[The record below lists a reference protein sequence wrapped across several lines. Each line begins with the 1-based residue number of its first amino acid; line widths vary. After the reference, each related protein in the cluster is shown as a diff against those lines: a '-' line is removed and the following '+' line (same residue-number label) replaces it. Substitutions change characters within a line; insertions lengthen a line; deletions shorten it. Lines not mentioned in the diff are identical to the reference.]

1 MADTALPDNS
11 PERLDGSG
19 HFDGPERLTGPG
31 ISAGRTGDSLP
42 APDPRRWW
50 GLVVIALA
58 QLIVVLD
65 MTIVNIALPSA
76 QQDLGMTDGNRQWV
90 ITAYTLAFGG
100 LLLLGGRLGD
110 LFGRKRA
117 FVIGLVGFAG
127 ASALG
132 GAATGPGMLFAA
144 RALQGAF
151 AALLA
156 PAALSL
162 MTTTFTDPRER
173 GKAFGVFGAIA
184 GAGSAIGMLVGGFLT
199 EYLDWRWCLYVNAPV
214 AVLAVVGATMMLK
227 DPGRRTDAQLD
238 VFGAVLGTAG
248 VLSIVY
254 GFSEAESRG
263 WTDSLVLTLLFG
275 GVALLGAFALRQTRA
290 RTPLLPLHIVKDR
303 QRAGAYVT
311 MALVTIAMFGVF
323 LFLTYYLQG
332 IKDWSPLRTGV
343 AYLPMTVC
351 MIIGSTQISARLL
364 HKVPARVLITPGLTM
379 AAGGLAFLASMDVDA
394 TYLGHVLPGISLM
407 GLGMGVTFMAAISTA
422 TGRVAPHEQGAASAT
437 LNTMQQVGG
446 SVGTALLNT
455 IAASVTTGWLT
466 DHHINPAEQTPQ
478 AKAALAEATVHGY
491 SVATWISAGIMLLAA
506 AVAGVF
512 VNAGAPGRQAD
523 RTARTVEAAETP
535 SRVG

>member
-1 MADTALPDNS
+1 MSTDLSTGASS
-11 PERLDGSG
+11 PPS
-19 HFDGPERLTGPG
+19 
-31 ISAGRTGDSLP
+31 
-42 APDPRRWW
+42 PDPRRWW
-50 GLVVIALA
+50 ALVVIALA

-76 QQDLGMTDGNRQWV
+76 QQDLGMTDGNRQWA

-110 LFGRKRA
+110 LFGRRRS
-117 FVIGLVGFAG
+117 FVVGLIGFAV

-144 RALQGAF
+144 RALQGVF

-184 GAGSAIGMLVGGFLT
+184 GAGGAIGMLVGGALT

-214 AVLAVVGATMMLK
+214 AAVAVVGALVLLK
-227 DPGRRTDAQLD
+227 DPGRTAGARLD
-238 VFGAVLGTAG
+238 IVGALLGTAG

-254 GFSEAESRG
+254 GFSEAESRD
-263 WTDSLVLTLLFG
+263 WDDSLVLTLLIG
-275 GVALLGAFALRQTRA
+275 GVALLGLFALWQTRA
-290 RTPLLPLHIVKDR
+290 RTPLLPLHIVRDR

-311 MALVTIAMFGVF
+311 MALVTISMFGVF
-323 LFLTYYLQG
+323 LFLTFYLQG
-332 IKDWSPLRTGV
+332 IKGWSPLRTGV
-343 AYLPMTVC
+343 AYLPMTAS

-364 HKVPARVLITPGLTM
+364 QKVPARTLIVPGLTL
-379 AAGGLAFLASMDVDA
+379 AAGGLAVLATIDVDA
-394 TYLGHVLPGISLM
+394 PYAGRVLPGICMM
-407 GLGMGVTFMAAISTA
+407 GLGLGVTFMAAISTA
-422 TGRVAPHEQGAASAT
+422 TGRVAPQEQGAASAT

-455 IAASVTTGWLT
+455 IAAGATSDWLT
-466 DHHINPAEQTPQ
+466 DHRIDPTRQTPQ
-478 AKAALAEATVHGY
+478 VRAALAEATVHGY

-506 AVAGVF
+506 LVAGVLI
-512 VNAGAPGRQAD
+512 NAKAPGRQAGAPEPGPG
-523 RTARTVEAAETP
+523 TKAFETP
-535 SRVG
+535 VHAG

>member
-1 MADTALPDNS
+1 MADTALPENVPARPVS
-11 PERLDGSG
+11 PGTALGEEGGSA
-19 HFDGPERLTGPG
+19 P
-31 ISAGRTGDSLP
+31 P
-42 APDPRRWW
+42 ADPRRWW

-76 QQDLGMTDGNRQWV
+76 QRDLGMTDGNRQWA

-110 LFGRKRA
+110 LFGRRRS
-117 FVIGLVGFAG
+117 FIIGLIGFAV

-132 GAATGPGMLFAA
+132 GAATAPGMLFAA
-144 RALQGAF
+144 RALQGVF

-162 MTTTFTDPRER
+162 LTTTFTDPRER

-184 GAGSAIGMLVGGFLT
+184 GAGSAIGMLLGGLLT

-214 AVLAVVGATMMLK
+214 AALAVIGALVMLK
-227 DPGRRTDAQLD
+227 DPGRGTRARLD
-238 VFGAVLGTAG
+238 VLGAALGSAG

-254 GFSEAESRG
+254 GFSEAESRD
-263 WTDSLVLTLLFG
+263 WDDTRVLTLLIG
-275 GVALLGAFALRQTRA
+275 GVLTLGIFSLWQTRA

-303 QRAGAYVT
+303 QRAGAYLT
-311 MALVTIAMFGVF
+311 MALITIAMFGVF

-332 IKDWSPLRTGV
+332 IKGWSPLKTGT

-351 MIIGSTQISARLL
+351 MIIGSTQISVRLL
-364 HKVPARVLITPGLTM
+364 PRVPVRALIMPGLTL
-379 AAGGLAFLASMDVDA
+379 AAGGLAVLATMDVDA
-394 TYLGHVLPGISLM
+394 TYLSHVLPGICMM

-455 IAASVTTGWLT
+455 IAAGATSDWLARHRV
-466 DHHINPAEQTPQ
+466 DPAQGTAQ
-478 AKAALAEATVHGY
+478 ARAALAEATVHGY
-491 SVATWISAGIMLLAA
+491 SLATWTSAGIILLAA
-506 AVAGVF
+506 LVAGVF
-512 VNAGAPGRQAD
+512 INAKAPGRQAAEAP
-523 RTARTVEAAETP
+523 ARAGTP
-535 SRVG
+535 AG

>member
-1 MADTALPDNS
+1 VSIGKFAAGATGRPG
-11 PERLDGSG
+11 RHVDGS
-19 HFDGPERLTGPG
+19 
-31 ISAGRTGDSLP
+31 A

-76 QQDLGMTDGNRQWV
+76 QRDLGMTDGNRQWV

-110 LFGRKRA
+110 LFGRKRS
-117 FVIGLVGFAG
+117 FLIGLVGFAA

-144 RALQGAF
+144 RALQGVF

-162 MTTTFTDPRER
+162 LTTTFTDPRER

-184 GAGSAIGMLVGGFLT
+184 GAGGAIGMLVGGLLT
-199 EYLDWRWCLYVNAPV
+199 EYLNWRWCLYVNAPV
-214 AVLAVVGATMMLK
+214 ALLAVTGALVLLK
-227 DPGRRTDAQLD
+227 DPGRRAGAQLD
-238 VFGAVLGTAG
+238 IVGAVLGTAG

-254 GFSEAESRG
+254 GLSEAESRD
-263 WTDSLVLTLLFG
+263 WVDPLVLSLLVG
-275 GVALLGAFALRQTRA
+275 GVVILGIFALWQTRA
-290 RTPLLPLHIVKDR
+290 RTPLLPLHILKDR

-332 IKDWSPLRTGV
+332 IKGWSPLKTGV

-351 MIIGSTQISARLL
+351 MVVGSTQISARLL
-364 HKVPARVLITPGLTM
+364 QKVPARALIVPGLTL
-379 AAGGLAFLASMDVDA
+379 AAGGLTFLASMGVDA
-394 TYLGHVLPGISLM
+394 TYLGHVLPGICMM

-422 TGRVAPHEQGAASAT
+422 TSRVAALDQGAASAT

-455 IAASVTTGWLT
+455 IAASATTAWLT
-466 DHHINPAEQTPQ
+466 DHRVGPAQTPQ
-478 AKAALAEATVHGY
+478 VKAALAEATVHGY
-491 SVATWISAGIMLLAA
+491 SVATWTSAGILLLAA
-506 AVAGVF
+506 VVAGVF
-512 VNAGAPGRQAD
+512 VNAKAPGQQAGTAAPAGGD
-523 RTARTVEAAETP
+523 RDARRVLNAV
-535 SRVG
+535 SR

>member
-1 MADTALPDNS
+1 MADTTLTEKDPVRPGTSPDQGGGA
-11 PERLDGSG
+11 PPL
-19 HFDGPERLTGPG
+19 
-31 ISAGRTGDSLP
+31 
-42 APDPRRWW
+42 PDPRRWW
-50 GLVVIALA
+50 ALVVIALA

-76 QQDLGMTDGNRQWV
+76 QQDLGMTDGNRQWA
-90 ITAYTLAFGG
+90 ITSYTLSFGG

-110 LFGRKRA
+110 LFGRKRS
-117 FVIGLVGFAG
+117 FVIGLIGFAG

-144 RALQGAF
+144 RAMQGGF

-162 MTTTFTDPRER
+162 LTTTFTDPRER

-214 AVLAVVGATMMLK
+214 AALAVIGAIVVLR
-227 DPGRRTDAQLD
+227 DPGRRTGAQLD
-238 VFGAVLGTAG
+238 VLGAVLGTAG
-248 VLSIVY
+248 VLAIVY
-254 GFSEAESRG
+254 GFSEAESRD
-263 WTDSLVLTLLFG
+263 WDDPWVLTLLVG
-275 GVALLGAFALRQTRA
+275 GVVVLGTFALWQARA
-290 RTPLLPLHIVKDR
+290 RTPLLPLRIVRDR
-303 QRAGAYVT
+303 QRAGAYLT

-332 IKDWSPLRTGV
+332 IKGWSPLKTGV

-351 MIIGSTQISARLL
+351 MVVSSTQISARLL
-364 HKVPARVLITPGLTM
+364 QKVPARALIVPGVTL
-379 AAGGLAFLASMDVDA
+379 AAGGLTFLASMDVDA
-394 TYLGHVLPGISLM
+394 SYLTHVLPGICLL
-407 GLGMGVTFMAAISTA
+407 GFGMGTTFMAAISTA
-422 TGRVAPHEQGAASAT
+422 TSRVAPHEQGAASAT

-455 IAASVTTGWLT
+455 IAASATTDWLT
-466 DHHINPAEQTPQ
+466 DHRVNPAEQTPR
-478 AKAALAEATVHGY
+478 ARAALAEATVHGY

-506 AVAGVF
+506 VVAGVLI
-512 VNAGAPGRQAD
+512 NAKAPNRQAHAAAD
-523 RTARTVEAAETP
+523 SPPGGDGEAHAVEAPVHA
-535 SRVG
+535 G

>member
-1 MADTALPDNS
+1 MADRALPADVLAHPTS
-11 PERLDGSG
+11 PDGG
-19 HFDGPERLTGPG
+19 DAGPP
-31 ISAGRTGDSLP
+31 P
-42 APDPRRWW
+42 PDRRRWW

-76 QQDLGMTDGNRQWV
+76 QRDLGMTDGNRQWA

-110 LFGRKRA
+110 LFGRRRS
-117 FVIGLVGFAG
+117 FLIGLIGFAF

-132 GAATGPGMLFAA
+132 GAATSPGMLFAA
-144 RALQGAF
+144 RALQGVF

-162 MTTTFTDPRER
+162 LNTTFTDPRER
-173 GKAFGVFGAIA
+173 GKAFGVFSSIA
-184 GAGSAIGMLVGGFLT
+184 GAGGALGMLAGGFLT

-214 AVLAVVGATMMLK
+214 AALGVIGAIATLK
-227 DPGRRTDAQLD
+227 DPGRRTGARLD
-238 VFGAVLGTAG
+238 LLGAVLGTAG

-254 GFSEAESRG
+254 GFSEAESRD
-263 WTDSLVLTLLFG
+263 WDDARVLILLIG
-275 GVALLGAFALRQTRA
+275 GVAILGIFSWWQARA

-303 QRAGAYVT
+303 QRAGAYLT

-332 IKDWSPLRTGV
+332 VKGWSPLQTGV
-343 AYLPMTVC
+343 AYLPLTAC

-364 HKVPARVLITPGLTM
+364 HRVPARALIMPGLTV
-379 AAGGLAFLASMDVDA
+379 AVGGLAFLAAMDVEA
-394 TYLGHVLPGISLM
+394 TYLGHVLPGICLM
-407 GLGMGVTFMAAISTA
+407 GLGMGATFMAAISTA

-455 IAASVTTGWLT
+455 IAAGATTGWLT
-466 DHHINPAEQTPQ
+466 AHGVNPAQQSPQ
-478 AKAALAEATVHGY
+478 ARAALAEATVHGY
-491 SVATWISAGIMLLAA
+491 SVAIWTSAGILLLAVL
-506 AVAGVF
+506 VAGVF
-512 VNAGAPGRQAD
+512 LNAKAPGRQAG
-523 RTARTVEAAETP
+523 TAAADPTG
-535 SRVG
+535 S

>member
-1 MADTALPDNS
+1 MADTALPENV
-11 PERLDGSG
+11 PARPVGSG
-19 HFDGPERLTGPG
+19 TALGK
-31 ISAGRTGDSLP
+31 GREAP
-42 APDPRRWW
+42 PPPDPRRWW

-76 QQDLGMTDGNRQWV
+76 QQDLGMTDGNRQWA

-110 LFGRKRA
+110 LFGRKRS
-117 FVIGLVGFAG
+117 FIIGLIGFAV

-144 RALQGAF
+144 RALQGVF

-162 MTTTFTDPRER
+162 LTTTFTDPRER

-184 GAGSAIGMLVGGFLT
+184 GAGSAIGMLVGGLLT

-214 AVLAVVGATMMLK
+214 AAVAVIGAIVMLK
-227 DPGRRTDAQLD
+227 DPGRRTGARLD
-238 VFGAVLGTAG
+238 ILGAVLGTAG

-254 GFSEAESRG
+254 GLSEAESRD
-263 WTDSLVLTLLFG
+263 WDDTWVLTLVSG
-275 GVALLGAFALRQTRA
+275 GVLILGIFSLWQTRA

-303 QRAGAYVT
+303 QRAGAYLT

-323 LFLTYYLQG
+323 LFLTFYLQG
-332 IKDWSPLRTGV
+332 IKGWSPLKTGA
-343 AYLPMTVC
+343 AYLPMTAC

-364 HKVPARVLITPGLTM
+364 HRVPARVLIMPGLTL

-394 TYLGHVLPGISLM
+394 TYLSHVLPGICMM

-455 IAASVTTGWLT
+455 IAAGATTDWLT
-466 DHHINPAEQTPQ
+466 GHGVNPAQQTSQ
-478 AKAALAEATVHGY
+478 VKAALAEATVHGY
-491 SVATWISAGIMLLAA
+491 SVATWTSAGILLLAA
-506 AVAGVF
+506 LVAGVF
-512 VNAGAPGRQAD
+512 INAKAPGRQAGTATAGPAGAD
-523 RTARTVEAAETP
+523 RKTGTVEAPVHA
-535 SRVG
+535 G

>member
-1 MADTALPDNS
+1 MV
-11 PERLDGSG
+11 EK
-19 HFDGPERLTGPG
+19 TGPD
-31 ISAGRTGDSLP
+31 TGPHKPDVPLAEGGAQAS
-42 APDPRRWW
+42 DPRRWW

-58 QLIVVLD
+58 QLVVVLD

-76 QQDLGMTDGNRQWV
+76 QRDLGMTDGNRQWA

-110 LFGRKRA
+110 LFGRKRS
-117 FVIGLVGFAG
+117 FIIGLVGFAA

-132 GAATGPGMLFAA
+132 GAATSPGMLFGA
-144 RALQGAF
+144 RALQGVF

-184 GAGSAIGMLVGGFLT
+184 GAGSAIGMLVGGSLT

-214 AVLAVVGATMMLK
+214 AVIAVIGAVVTLK
-227 DPGRRTDAQLD
+227 DTGRRPGAQLD
-238 VFGAVLGTAG
+238 IVGAVLGTAG

-254 GFSEAESRG
+254 GFSQAESRDWG
-263 WTDSLVLTLLFG
+263 DARVLTLLVG
-275 GVALLGAFALRQTRA
+275 GVAILGLFALWQSRA

-303 QRAGAYVT
+303 QRAGAFLT
-311 MALVTIAMFGVF
+311 MALVTIALFGVF

-332 IKDWSPLRTGV
+332 IKGWSPLKTGV
-343 AYLPMTVC
+343 AYLPMTAA

-364 HKVPARVLITPGLTM
+364 HRVSARTLIMPGVTL
-379 AAGGLAFLASMDVDA
+379 ASGGLAVLASMDVDA
-394 TYLGHVLPGISLM
+394 SYLGRVLPGICLM
-407 GLGMGVTFMAAISTA
+407 GLGLGVTFMAAISTA
-422 TGRVAPHEQGAASAT
+422 TSRVAPHEQGAASAT

-455 IAASVTTGWLT
+455 IAAGATTDWLAN
-466 DHHINPAEQTPQ
+466 HRVNPAQHTPQ
-478 AKAALAEATVHGY
+478 VRAALAEATVHGY
-491 SVATWISAGIMLLAA
+491 SVATWISAAVMLAA
-506 AVAGVF
+506 AVVAGVLI
-512 VNAGAPGRQAD
+512 NGKTRAQDAPGAETTGDAGRDRDAGA
-523 RTARTVEAAETP
+523 VETP
-535 SRVG
+535 AHAG

>member
-1 MADTALPDNS
+1 MADTSLPENGRVNPDIS
-11 PERLDGSG
+11 LDK
-19 HFDGPERLTGPG
+19 
-31 ISAGRTGDSLP
+31 TGDAP
-42 APDPRRWW
+42 PPPDPHRWW

-76 QQDLGMTDGNRQWV
+76 QRDLGMTDGNRQWA

-110 LFGRKRA
+110 LFGRKRS
-117 FVIGLVGFAG
+117 FIIGLIGFAG

-132 GAATGPGMLFAA
+132 GAATGPSMLFAA
-144 RALQGAF
+144 RALQGVF

-214 AVLAVVGATMMLK
+214 AALAVVGAVVLLK
-227 DPGRRTDAQLD
+227 DPGRRPGAQLD
-238 VFGAVLGTAG
+238 ILGAVLGTAG

-254 GFSEAESRG
+254 GFSEAESRDWG
-263 WTDSLVLTLLFG
+263 DARVLTLLIG
-275 GVALLGAFALRQTRA
+275 GVVILGTFYLWQTRV

-303 QRAGAYVT
+303 QRAGAYLT

-332 IKDWSPLRTGV
+332 IKSWSPLKTGV
-343 AYLPMTVC
+343 AYLPMTAS

-364 HKVPARVLITPGLTM
+364 HKVPARVLIMPGLTL

-394 TYLGHVLPGISLM
+394 TYSSHVLPGICMM
-407 GLGMGVTFMAAISTA
+407 GLGMGVTFMTAISTA
-422 TGRVAPHEQGAASAT
+422 TSRVAPHEQGAASAT
-437 LNTMQQVGG
+437 LNTTQQVGG

-455 IAASVTTGWLT
+455 IAASATTSWLT
-466 DHHINPAEQTPQ
+466 DHRVNPAQQTPQ
-478 AKAALAEATVHGY
+478 VKAALAEATVHGY

-506 AVAGVF
+506 VVAGVF
-512 VNAGAPGRQAD
+512 INAKAPGRQGDAVAGPAGDD
-523 RTARTVEAAETP
+523 RETGAVDAP
-535 SRVG
+535 AHAG

>member
-1 MADTALPDNS
+1 MADTALPEN
-11 PERLDGSG
+11 
-19 HFDGPERLTGPG
+19 GPEHSVSSD
-31 ISAGRTGDSLP
+31 ISLDRSGD
-42 APDPRRWW
+42 APPSDPRRWW

-76 QQDLGMTDGNRQWV
+76 QQDLNMTDGNRQWA

-110 LFGRKRA
+110 LFGRKRS
-117 FVIGLVGFAG
+117 FIIGLIGFAG
-127 ASALG
+127 ASAIG
-132 GAATGPGMLFAA
+132 GAATSPGMLFGA
-144 RALQGAF
+144 RALQGVF

-173 GKAFGVFGAIA
+173 GKAFGVFGAVA
-184 GAGSAIGMLVGGFLT
+184 GAGSAIGMLAGGLLT

-214 AVLAVVGATMMLK
+214 AAIAVVGAIVMLK
-227 DPGRRTDAQLD
+227 DSGRRTGAQLD
-238 VFGAVLGTAG
+238 ILGAVLGTAG

-263 WTDSLVLTLLFG
+263 WGDTLVLTLLIG
-275 GVALLGAFALRQTRA
+275 GVVLVGLFALWQTRV

-303 QRAGAYVT
+303 QRAGAYLT

-332 IKDWSPLRTGV
+332 IKHWSPLKTGV
-343 AYLPMTVC
+343 AYLPMTAF
-351 MIIGSTQISARLL
+351 MIAGSTQISARLL
-364 HKVPARVLITPGLTM
+364 HKVPARALIMPGLTL
-379 AAGGLAFLASMDVDA
+379 ATGGLVFLASIDVDA

-407 GLGMGVTFMAAISTA
+407 GLGLGITFMAAISTA
-422 TGRVAPHEQGAASAT
+422 TSRVAPHEQGAASAT

-455 IAASVTTGWLT
+455 IAASATTGWLT
-466 DHHINPAEQTPQ
+466 DHHVNPAEKTLQV
-478 AKAALAEATVHGY
+478 KAALAEATVHGY
-491 SVATWISAGIMLLAA
+491 SLATWISAGVMLLAA
-506 AVAGVF
+506 VVAGVF
-512 VNAGAPGRQAD
+512 INAKAPHRQTGMEAAGPAGDD
-523 RTARTVEAAETP
+523 REARLVEA
-535 SRVG
+535 SVHVG

>member
-1 MADTALPDNS
+1 MADTAPPENAPARPVSPDT
-11 PERLDGSG
+11 PPDKGG
-19 HFDGPERLTGPG
+19 AAPP
-31 ISAGRTGDSLP
+31 P
-42 APDPRRWW
+42 PDPRRWW

-76 QQDLGMTDGNRQWV
+76 QQDLGLTDGNRQWA
-90 ITAYTLAFGG
+90 ITSYTLAFGG

-110 LFGRKRA
+110 LFGRKRS
-117 FVIGLVGFAG
+117 FVIGLIGFAG

-144 RALQGAF
+144 RALQGVF

-162 MTTTFTDPRER
+162 LTTTFTDPRER

-184 GAGSAIGMLVGGFLT
+184 GAGSAIGMLVGGLLT

-214 AVLAVVGATMMLK
+214 AAVAVIGAVVMLK
-227 DPGRRTDAQLD
+227 DPGRRTGAQLD
-238 VFGAVLGTAG
+238 ILGAVLGTAG

-254 GFSEAESRG
+254 GFSEAESRD
-263 WTDSLVLTLLFG
+263 WDDTRVLTLLIG
-275 GVALLGAFALRQTRA
+275 GVLILGIFSLWQTRA

-303 QRAGAYVT
+303 QRAGAYLT

-323 LFLTYYLQG
+323 LFLTFYLQG
-332 IKDWSPLRTGV
+332 IKGWSPLKTGA

-351 MIIGSTQISARLL
+351 MVIGSTQISVRLL
-364 HKVPARVLITPGLTM
+364 HRVPARALIIPGLTL

-394 TYLGHVLPGISLM
+394 TYLSHVLPGICLM

-422 TGRVAPHEQGAASAT
+422 TSRVAPHEQGAASAT

-455 IAASVTTGWLT
+455 IAASATTNWLT
-466 DHHINPAEQTPQ
+466 DHRINPTEQTPQ
-478 AKAALAEATVHGY
+478 VRAALAEATVHGY

-506 AVAGVF
+506 LIAGAF
-512 VNAGAPGRQAD
+512 INAKAPGRQAGPTAAAQAGAD
-523 RTARTVEAAETP
+523 REATAVQTP
-535 SRVG
+535 IHAG

>member
-1 MADTALPDNS
+1 MS
-11 PERLDGSG
+11 LDKTE
-19 HFDGPERLTGPG
+19 DAPP
-31 ISAGRTGDSLP
+31 
-42 APDPRRWW
+42 PDPRRWW

-76 QQDLGMTDGNRQWV
+76 QQDLGMTDGNRQWA

-110 LFGRKRA
+110 LFGRRRS
-117 FVIGLVGFAG
+117 FIIGLIGFAA

-144 RALQGAF
+144 RALQGVF

-162 MTTTFTDPRER
+162 LTTTFSDPRER

-199 EYLDWRWCLYVNAPV
+199 QYLDWRWCLYVNAPV
-214 AVLAVVGATMMLK
+214 ALVA
-227 DPGRRTDAQLD
+227 
-238 VFGAVLGTAG
+238 VFGAIALLKDAGRRSSAELDLRGAVLATAG

-254 GFSEAESRG
+254 GFSEAESRDWG
-263 WTDSLVLTLLFG
+263 DALVLALLIG
-275 GVALLGAFALRQTRA
+275 GVALLGVFALWQTRA

-303 QRAGAYVT
+303 QRAGAYLT
-311 MALVTIAMFGVF
+311 MALVTISMFGVF

-332 IKDWSPLRTGV
+332 IKAWSPLKTGV
-343 AYLPMTVC
+343 AYLPMTAA
-351 MIIGSTQISARLL
+351 MIVGSTQISARLL
-364 HKVPARVLITPGLTM
+364 QKVAPRALIVPGLTV
-379 AAGGLAFLASMDVDA
+379 AAGGLAFLASMDVDTGYA
-394 TYLGHVLPGISLM
+394 SHVLPGITLM
-407 GLGMGVTFMAAISTA
+407 GLGLGTTFMAAIATA

-455 IAASVTTGWLT
+455 IAAGVTSDWLT
-466 DHHINPAEQTPQ
+466 DHRVDPSRQGAQV
-478 AKAALAEATVHGY
+478 KAAMAQATVHGY
-491 SVATWISAGIMLLAA
+491 SVATWISAGVMLLAA
-506 AVAGVF
+506 LVAGVLI
-512 VNAGAPGRQAD
+512 NGKAPGRGSAAPAAGPAGGD
-523 RTARTVEAAETP
+523 REAATL
-535 SRVG
+535 GT